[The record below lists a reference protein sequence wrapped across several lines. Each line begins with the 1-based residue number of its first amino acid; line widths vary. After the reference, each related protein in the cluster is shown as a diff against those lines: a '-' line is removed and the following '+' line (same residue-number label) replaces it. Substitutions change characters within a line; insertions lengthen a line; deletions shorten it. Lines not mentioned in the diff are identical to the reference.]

1 MRDLIDLIEDYARR
15 RPEEGDVAARFLEFA
30 RSGEELRGK
39 GNPARH
45 VTASAWVVNVDRSR
59 TLLTHHRKL
68 GIWVQL
74 GGHTELGE
82 AWRDAALREAR
93 EESGLA
99 AFRFLEDGLF
109 DLDIHPIPGKGDAPS
124 HFHYDLRFLLE
135 ADDRLPLSVSEE
147 SRDLRWVSLTELPDY
162 SREDSLFR
170 MAKKTPRR

>member
-15 RPEEGDVAARFLEFA
+15 HPEEGAVAARFLEFA
-30 RSGEELRGK
+30 QSGEELRGK

-45 VTASAWVVNVDRSR
+45 VTASARVVNPERSR

-74 GGHTELGE
+74 GGHTEPGE

-93 EESGLA
+93 EESGLSG
-99 AFRFLEDGLF
+99 FRFLEEGIF
-109 DLDIHPIPGKGDAPS
+109 DLDIHPIPGKGDAAA
-124 HFHYDLRFLLE
+124 HLHYDLRFLLE
-135 ADDRLPLSVSEE
+135 ADDRLPLAISAE
-147 SRDLRWVSLTELPDY
+147 SRDLRWVDFAELGEY
-162 SREDSLFR
+162 SREESIAR

>member
-15 RPEEGDVAARFLEFA
+15 HPEEGDVAARFLEFA

-45 VTASAWVVNVDRSR
+45 VTASAWIVNADRSR

-74 GGHTELGE
+74 GGHVDPGE

-93 EESGLA
+93 EESGLSG
-99 AFRFLEDGLF
+99 FRFLEEGLF
-109 DLDIHPIPGKGDAPS
+109 DLDIHPIPGKGDAAA
-124 HFHYDLRFLLE
+124 HLHYDLRFILE
-135 ADDRLPLSVSEE
+135 ADDRLQLSVSEE
-147 SRDLRWVSLTELPDY
+147 SRDLRWVGFAELAQY
-162 SREDSLFR
+162 SREESIAR